1 MCRNPDGK
9 AARPIAHAP
18 GERAEDAPPSG
29 RTSGGAS
36 AWSSAAP
43 ALRLPFGVPDVDAAL
58 GGGLLC
64 GALHE
69 AAGAPGEEGALSAFA
84 LGLAA
89 RAAAR
94 LGRPVLLARQEMAE
108 WEAGRLYGPGLAA
121 FGLPPEALLLV
132 RVRKP
137 QDVLFVME
145 EGLKCAGLSAVL
157 GEFSAPVPEVLTATR
172 RLALA
177 ARGSDRLGLMLRHKA
192 DPSPCAALTRWRLSA
207 LPSPAP
213 DGLGGLGAPRF
224 AARLTRNR
232 FGPAGT
238 WPLSFRDG
246 LFWPAPSRAA
256 PSGAAR
262 HERGGGT
269 APSLEPRRAP
279 DVA

>member
-1 MCRNPDGK
+1 MP
-9 AARPIAHAP
+9 
-18 GERAEDAPPSG
+18 
-29 RTSGGAS
+29 
-36 AWSSAAP
+36 
-43 ALRLPFGVPDVDAAL
+43 LRLSLGAGDVDAAL

-94 LGRPVLLARQEMAE
+94 LGRPVLLVRQEMAE

-121 FGLPPEALLLV
+121 LGLPPEALLLV

-157 GEFSAPVPEVLTATR
+157 GEFSSPVPEVLTATR

-192 DPSPCAALTRWRLSA
+192 DPSPCAALTRWRISA
-207 LPSPAP
+207 RPSPAL
-213 DGLGGLGAPRF
+213 DGLGGLGAPCF
-224 AARLTRNR
+224 TARLTRNR
-232 FGPAGT
+232 SGPTGA
-238 WPLSFRDG
+238 WPLVFQGG
-246 LFWPAPSRAA
+246 LFRPAP
-256 PSGAAR
+256 GGEDG
-262 HERGGGT
+262 HERGGAGAALSQPRSA
-269 APSLEPRRAP
+269 APSHGPRRAA